1 MGSAVNFKYA
11 GSTPGA
17 DSNTYPLFSTIT
29 AGFGGDACATHG
41 LKRLFVTVDNNNTG
55 TFVLSRSNDRGT
67 TWVVVDSQAAAA
79 STSTSVS
86 YYDAVILGFKDFKLE
101 WTNGGSAQ
109 TGFTVTISLD
119 DGRAATV

>member
-1 MGSAVNFKYA
+1 MGNAVNFKYA
-11 GSTPGA
+11 GSVPGA
-17 DSNTYPLFSTIT
+17 DSNTYTIFSSIA
-29 AGFGGDACATHG
+29 AGMGGNACAGHG
-41 LKRLFVTVDNNNTG
+41 LKRLFVTIDNNNTG
-55 TFVLSRSNDRGT
+55 TLVLSRSNDRGT

-79 STSTSVS
+79 STATSVTQ
-86 YYDAVILGFKDFKLE
+86 YDAVILGFPDFKLE